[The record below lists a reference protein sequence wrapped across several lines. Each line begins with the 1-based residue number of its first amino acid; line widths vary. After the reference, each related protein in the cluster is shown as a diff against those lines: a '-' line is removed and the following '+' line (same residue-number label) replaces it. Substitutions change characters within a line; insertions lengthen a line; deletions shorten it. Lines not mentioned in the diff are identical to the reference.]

1 MRQVYRG
8 LVALRQKRNHESNE
22 IQQEEQQEQQEKE
35 VKTDAKTPSSES
47 TVGWAVVNNPD
58 VFDGF
63 EEWFG
68 WYVNYC
74 TYMESNG
81 IG

>member
-1 MRQVYRG
+1 MLMATFYPLLDGGVQQMRQVYRG

-47 TVGWAVVNNPD
+47 TVG
-58 VFDGF
+58 
-63 EEWFG
+63 
-68 WYVNYC
+68 
-74 TYMESNG
+74 
-81 IG
+81 